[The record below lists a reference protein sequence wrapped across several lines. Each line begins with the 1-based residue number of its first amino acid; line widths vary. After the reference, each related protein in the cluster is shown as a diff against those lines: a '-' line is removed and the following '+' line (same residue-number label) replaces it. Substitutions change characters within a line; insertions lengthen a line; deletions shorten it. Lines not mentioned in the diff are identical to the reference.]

1 MSGPS
6 TQGIGTAIGKP
17 GTDRRARRRAA
28 TRAKLIEAARTTFA
42 RQGVDA
48 TRIKEITEEA
58 DVGFG
63 SFYNYFDSKEAIVA
77 AVVEEAATEAAQAID
92 AATKDL
98 EDPAEVVAVA
108 HRSLIDRARR
118 DTETGW
124 LFVRLEVSHD
134 IVFAALGPYATRDLR
149 RGLKAGRFDVDDPAL
164 ALVASGGALLAVIRA
179 VLQGR
184 AKAGAAERHAAYVL
198 RMFGLA
204 ADDAAEV
211 ARRPLPSGL

>member
-1 MSGPS
+1 MSAAAGDAR
-6 TQGIGTAIGKP
+6 I
-17 GTDRRARRRAA
+17 DRRARRRAA
-28 TRAKLIEAARTTFA
+28 TRAKLVEAARTTFA

-48 TRIKEITEEA
+48 TRINEITEEA

-77 AVVEEAATEAAQAID
+77 AVVEEAATDAAQAID

-108 HRSLIDRARR
+108 HRFLVERAHREP
-118 DTETGW
+118 ETGW

-134 IVFAALGPYATRDLR
+134 IVFAALGPYATRDLK
-149 RGLKAGRFDVDDPAL
+149 RGLKSGRFELDDPAL
-164 ALVASGGALLAVIRA
+164 ALVAAGGALLAVMRA

-184 AKAGAAERHAAYVL
+184 AKADAGEQHAAYVL

-204 ADDAAEV
+204 PEEAAEV
-211 ARRPLPSGL
+211 ARRPLPAGW